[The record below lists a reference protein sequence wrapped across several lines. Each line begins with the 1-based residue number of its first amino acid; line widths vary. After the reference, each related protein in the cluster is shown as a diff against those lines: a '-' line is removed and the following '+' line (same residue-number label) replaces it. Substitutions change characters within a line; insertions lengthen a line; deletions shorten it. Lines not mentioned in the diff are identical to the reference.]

1 MARFPQG
8 WSALILCLS
17 AFAVTAQAPPES
29 YRVVVRYRID
39 ADREGRVLQFRELNE
54 YLKSV
59 GFVADARENAHLDAF
74 DPTADRLE
82 GTVPASRAGSL
93 LGDPRVLTIAVEPSN
108 APKDKPAVA
117 QISCVIREGLPAEQ
131 QRQLHEQTVA
141 RLGQLGFRENVAY
154 DHLGF
159 TRIRGRIPGA
169 VLPQLVKDVRG
180 LPAGWF
186 TPTDSKE
193 DLPLPI
199 RGINPIRIVEWM
211 PNAPDTLT
219 ALPAELAKGKFGAD
233 LVKALADA
241 DGGEKPIRIEM
252 LFDGPPSFS
261 AREIADRVTLASPS
275 AVLEGIVG
283 QSAVIR
289 VGKSKDAPGLANLP
303 EVKSLRT
310 ARAISETTSP
320 STPAAAKPIRGL
332 KSLHERGWT
341 GKNIRVAII
350 ATGFPDRE
358 TIGGSTALLDLSG
371 ELSRDL
377 QPATA
382 DPRHPGSGT
391 ATALAV
397 RAAAPDAELLL
408 VRIDPYAFHQLMT
421 VASAATGVS
430 DSQALQIRLKELTE
444 DSNGLMERRKVV
456 MDEYVQAMRNIS
468 DDEKPTQRREA
479 AKKGYDKLKA
489 DEAMFQERWTRY
501 REIRNGL
508 TALSATPVIV
518 NTVVSEV
525 GQPHDGLSALNA
537 IINEEFTPK
546 PARSAIKTV
555 SQRKLPVWIQAAGT
569 QSDSI
574 WAGPFLDRD
583 GNGVMEFSATPV
595 GGPWTSELNFLTP
608 LKANDSIR
616 ITAQWREP
624 IDADTGVD
632 DSQFP
637 LTLRLVRQIDP
648 TGKTARMDEMIDIA
662 KASSPPV
669 RIHRT
674 DSAAVFE
681 QTLDV
686 VIPVDGTF
694 ALRVEGKAV
703 DTLRPGRLPA
713 MQLSPRIMVAPN
725 NAATAAAGSVRFAR
739 ALANSVGVG
748 IPGETASVITVGMAH
763 GQNGAGPGITRFPK
777 PDVVAPARVGGS
789 PVGGSAISAGYVGG
803 TVACLAHA
811 GYRPKNLPQVLGIAP
826 GSDLQLTDVF
836 LSAIGR

>member
-1 MARFPQG
+1 MARLPQG

-17 AFAVTAQAPPES
+17 AIAATAQSPPES
-29 YRVVVRYRID
+29 YRVVIRYRID
-39 ADREGRVLQFRELNE
+39 ADREGRVLQFRELNG

-82 GTVPASRAGSL
+82 GTVPANKAGSL

-108 APKDKPAVA
+108 APKEKPAVV
-117 QISCVIREGLPAEQ
+117 QISCGIRDGLPPEQ

-159 TRIRGRIPGA
+159 TRIRGRLPGA
-169 VLPQLVKDVRG
+169 VLPQLVKDVRS

-186 TPTDSKE
+186 APADSKE

-199 RGINPIRIVEWM
+199 RGINPIRSVEWM
-211 PNAPDTLT
+211 PNAPDTLAT
-219 ALPAELAKGKFGAD
+219 LPADLAKGKFSAD

-241 DGGEKPIRIEM
+241 EGGDKPIRIEM
-252 LFDGPPSFS
+252 LFDGPPSFR

-275 AVLEGIVG
+275 AILEGIVG

-289 VGKSKDAPGLANLP
+289 VGKAKDAPGLANLP

-310 ARAISETTSP
+310 ARAISETTAS
-320 STPAAAKPIRGL
+320 STAAAQPIQGL

-341 GKNIRVAII
+341 GKTIRVAIL

-358 TIGGSTALLDLSG
+358 KIGGSAALLDLSG

-382 DPRHPGSGT
+382 DPRHPGTGT
-391 ATALAV
+391 AAALAV

-408 VRIDPYAFHQLMT
+408 VRIDPYAFHQLLT
-421 VASAATGVS
+421 VASATTGIT
-430 DSQALQIRLKELTE
+430 DSEALQIRLRELTD
-444 DSNGLMERRKVV
+444 DSNVLEERRKVV
-456 MDEYVQAMRNIS
+456 MDEYAQAMRNIS

-479 AKKGYDKLKA
+479 AKKAYDKLKA
-489 DEAMFQERWTRY
+489 DEATFQERWSRY
-501 REIRNGL
+501 RNIRNGL

-518 NTVVSEV
+518 NTVVSQV

-537 IINEEFTPK
+537 IISEDFSPK
-546 PARSAIKTV
+546 PARSAIKAVT
-555 SQRKLPVWIQAAGT
+555 QRKLPVWIQAAGT
-569 QSDSI
+569 QGDSI

-583 GNGVMEFSATPV
+583 GNGVMEFSPAPIA
-595 GGPWTSELNFLTP
+595 GQWTSELNFLAP
-608 LKANDSIR
+608 LKANASIR
-616 ITAQWREP
+616 ISAQWREP

-648 TGKTARMDEMIDIA
+648 TGKTARADEMIDIA
-662 KASSPPV
+662 QASGIPV

-686 VIPVDGTF
+686 VIPTDGTY

-703 DTLRPGRLPA
+703 DTLRPGRLPK
-713 MQLSPRIMVAPN
+713 MQLSPRIMVTAN
-725 NAATAAAGSVRFAR
+725 DAATAAAGSVRFAR
-739 ALANSVGVG
+739 PLANSVGVG
-748 IPGETASVITVGMAH
+748 IPGESTSVITVGMAD
-763 GQNGAGPGITRFPK
+763 GQAGAGPGITRLAK
-777 PDVVAPARVGGS
+777 PDLLAPARVGGS
-789 PVGGSAISAGYVGG
+789 PVGGSAVSAGYVGG
-803 TVACLAHA
+803 TVACLAGA